1 MPRPALLT
9 RKAVELNIK
18 PLSGIAQRQ
27 IAEALGRGALPD
39 YLAIHIACIIAS
51 HRASRKLA
59 KGHTP
64 AKVAAGLRRIES
76 RLRRGHDGPEVTREL
91 TDPHFSIDGETFMR
105 LALIVANRDMP
116 RDRKLA
122 AIETRR
128 REIEAMAGIDAR
140 YALRVVLVAQ
150 ALARIWYWCAVD
162 CADTIRQWQFVL
174 AILEAAG
181 EGTEG
186 VRKNPERL
194 KRDVGRLMQ
203 LTARPTETA

>member
-1 MPRPALLT
+1 MPRSSPLT
-9 RKAVELNIK
+9 RSAVEINIA
-18 PLSGIAQRQ
+18 PIPGIAQHQ
-27 IAEALGRGALPD
+27 IAEALGLGALPD
-39 YLAIHIACIIAS
+39 YLAIHIACMIAS

-76 RLRRGHDGPEVTREL
+76 RLRRGHDGPEMTREL
-91 TDPHFSIDGETFMR
+91 TDPHFGIDGETFMR
-105 LALIVANRDMP
+105 LALIVANPDVP

-122 AIETRR
+122 EIETRR
-128 REIEAMAGIDAR
+128 REVEGMAETDAR
-140 YALRVVLVAQ
+140 YALRVVLVGQ
-150 ALARIWYWCAVD
+150 ALALIWYVFAVD
-162 CADTIRQWQFVL
+162 RGDTVRQWQFVL

-194 KRDVGRLMQ
+194 KRDVGRLME
-203 LTARPTETA
+203 LTARPT